1 MRKIIAS
8 TYATLDGRIDGLQEW
23 AAAYNDDALA
33 AYHAGLLAN
42 SDGLLLGRRTYETFA
57 AIWPPRSGQLAYA
70 DKINSMPKYVAS
82 STLKDLD
89 WENSQLIEGEIAQ
102 GVAKLKEQPGQDL
115 VVYGGRALTRTLLE
129 HGLGDD
135 DRVLLHP
142 VLLGKGMNILEDG
155 ARRVDLELVDSSVIP
170 PGLVVLTY
178 TCK

>member
-129 HGLGDD
+129 HGLVDEY
-135 DRVLLHP
+135 RVLLHP